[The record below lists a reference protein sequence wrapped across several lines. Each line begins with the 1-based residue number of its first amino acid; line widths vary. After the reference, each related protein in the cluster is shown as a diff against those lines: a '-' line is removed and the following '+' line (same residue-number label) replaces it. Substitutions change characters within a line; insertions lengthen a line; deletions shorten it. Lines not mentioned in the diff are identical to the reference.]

1 MKRYLTCH
9 AALTVAILALFTL
22 TGCGPGA
29 EEKTKPA
36 KVSGGPPDGDEHQG
50 PHKGHIIE
58 LGRDHQYHGE
68 FVHDDKAETASIYI
82 LDKAMKESPI
92 EAKSVTITIVLDG
105 KPTDYELAAVDPKS
119 GKTAHFRGDKK
130 LFEAV
135 EEAEKNEKAK
145 ARLSVTI
152 GGKPYSGDLDLH
164 HDHEGH
170 KD

>member
-1 MKRYLTCH
+1 MKRRPTCCTVLT
-9 AALTVAILALFTL
+9 LAILTL
-22 TGCGPGA
+22 STMAGCGPGT

-36 KVSGGPPDGDEHQG
+36 PTSNGDEHQG

-82 LDKAMKESPI
+82 LDKAMKETPI
-92 EAKSVTITIVLDG
+92 DAKSVTITIVVDG
-105 KPTDYELAAVDPKS
+105 KPTDHELAAVDPKS

-164 HDHEGH
+164 HEHEGH
-170 KD
+170 KL